1 MAKDEHTCNSAL
13 QSTHDNAIGSTSD
26 GKGII
31 YQKEK
36 SSWCSICGGNNQTQI
51 LGTWEAR

>member
-1 MAKDEHTCNSAL
+1 MAKDEHTCNSVL